1 MESVSENLLM
11 NISIKNRTAAENRN
25 HEMSN
30 SCCLRDTLQL
40 QHSTNLNIQRSQS
53 THRFVT
59 AQDTNRGEVFPSSSN
74 GNGYDE
80 GFEDYESGATAGAAA
95 STSNNPL
102 TANETNN
109 DSNYLNEGENKV
121 ENEEDNDDD
130 EISETE
136 GEIDTTKE
144 QNNRANLAL
153 PVQSRSEYT
162 NSHSEQS
169 SANVS
174 LLETVLDL
182 SLMSS
187 ASSMVAVTTA
197 PCDYLKLV
205 MGFKRTLML
214 PEVFFTSDAPQC
226 FCETCIGASAAVNP
240 LKNWTRFII
249 NQQAVHGSNLQN
261 TSDPNVW
268 TTVFYNAR
276 VDKIRTVLDQGQ
288 PLPMG
293 RISLNASNPYPILMN
308 LRFISRIRTNTPG
321 KLQPNR

>member
-59 AQDTNRGEVFPSSSN
+59 TNQQDTNRGDVFPTSSN

-80 GFEDYESGATAGAAA
+80 GFEDYESGATTVGVVAG
-95 STSNNPL
+95 TSNNNP
-102 TANETNN
+102 ANANDTHN
-109 DSNYLNEGENKV
+109 DSNYLNEGENRV
-121 ENEEDNDDD
+121 ENDDDEDDD

-136 GEIDTTKE
+136 AEIDTTKE

-182 SLMSS
+182 SLISN
-187 ASSMVAVTTA
+187 ASSMAPVTSA

-214 PEVFFTSDAPQC
+214 PEVFFTADAPQC
-226 FCETCIGASAAVNP
+226 FCETCIGGSASLNP
-240 LKNWTRFII
+240 LRNWTRFII
-249 NQQAVHGSNLQN
+249 NQQAVHGSNLQS

-293 RISLNASNPYPILMN
+293 RCFSQSLL
-308 LRFISRIRTNTPG
+308 FT
-321 KLQPNR
+321 

>member
-59 AQDTNRGEVFPSSSN
+59 TNQQNDTNRGEVFPSSSNGN

-80 GFEDYESGATAGAAA
+80 GFEDYESGATTAGVVAG
-95 STSNNPL
+95 TSNN
-102 TANETNN
+102 TATETNN
-109 DSNYLNEGENKV
+109 DSNYLNEGENRV
-121 ENEEDNDDD
+121 ENDEEEDDD
-130 EISETE
+130 EISDAEA
-136 GEIDTTKE
+136 EIDTTKE

-153 PVQSRSEYT
+153 PVQSRSDYT

-182 SLMSS
+182 SLMSLTPS
-187 ASSMVAVTTA
+187 ITAVTTA

-226 FCETCIGASAAVNP
+226 FCEICIGASAAVNP

-293 RISLNASNPYPILMN
+293 KILLTMG
-308 LRFISRIRTNTPG
+308 SR
-321 KLQPNR
+321 